1 MVNGQTVL
9 TATGADSEHLD
20 WAAWDVKEFRGSQAT
35 IRVVDYNRSGWGHPL
50 ADEFVLSDTEALP
63 CMEEHDWLDWG
74 KDFYATVSFNN
85 TPDGKRVQPCDR
97 KNGAFAFGRA
107 PLCRLTGSTRNV
119 RANDSPRAA
128 TMTTMVKVAKLAGVS
143 ISTVSHVLNGTRYV
157 GDETRERVLK
167 AIEETSYRQDA
178 LARAMR
184 RSRTDSIGLIVS
196 DGGEPAF
203 AEMIRGVEET
213 AATQGIT
220 LLLANSAEDPE
231 REARAVEALLERRV
245 DGLILARA
253 AGSGPEALSE
263 FANHD
268 TPLVLMD
275 RLSDDPYD
283 QVGVENR
290 EPIKELVEH
299 LVLQGHER
307 ILLVAGDTRVA
318 TLQERHEAF
327 TEAMAAAGITPSGH
341 LIVTAPDAGKTSADI
356 EAALSAAEPPTA
368 VIACSTVLAAA
379 ALQQIQQRGIRMPED
394 IAFAT
399 FDGFAYA
406 DLFEPQ
412 LTTVRQ
418 PAFQVG
424 ATAAELLTKRIADKS
439 GDPTTVRLAP
449 TIEYRAS
456 TGSGPSA

>member
-1 MVNGQTVL
+1 M
-9 TATGADSEHLD
+9 
-20 WAAWDVKEFRGSQAT
+20 
-35 IRVVDYNRSGWGHPL
+35 
-50 ADEFVLSDTEALP
+50 
-63 CMEEHDWLDWG
+63 
-74 KDFYATVSFNN
+74 
-85 TPDGKRVQPCDR
+85 
-97 KNGAFAFGRA
+97 
-107 PLCRLTGSTRNV
+107 
-119 RANDSPRAA
+119 
-128 TMTTMVKVAKLAGVS
+128 S
-143 ISTVSHVLNGTRYV
+143 ISTVSHVLNGTRHV
-157 GDETRERVLK
+157 NDETRQRVLK

-213 AATQGIT
+213 AANQGIT

-231 REARAVEALLERRV
+231 REARAVQALLERRV

-253 AGSGPEALSE
+253 AGSGPEALTD
-263 FANHD
+263 FADQD

-275 RLSDDPYD
+275 RLSDDPFD

-290 EPIKELVEH
+290 APIKELVEH
-299 LVLQGHER
+299 LASQGHQR
-307 ILLVAGDTRVA
+307 ILLIAGDTRVA
-318 TLQERHEAF
+318 TLRERHDAF
-327 TEAMAAAGITPSGH
+327 QEAMARAGIP
-341 LIVTAPDAGKTSADI
+341 VTDQLTVIAGEPEETDTGISK
-356 EAALSAAEPPTA
+356 ALSAAQPPTA
-368 VIACSTVLAAA
+368 AIACSTVLAAA
-379 ALQQIQQRGIRMPED
+379 ALRHIQQRALRMPED

-424 ATAAELLTKRIADKS
+424 ATAAKLLAKRIADKS
-439 GDPTTVRLAP
+439 VQPTTVRLAP

-456 TGSGPSA
+456 SSAGPRS

>member
-1 MVNGQTVL
+1 
-9 TATGADSEHLD
+9 
-20 WAAWDVKEFRGSQAT
+20 
-35 IRVVDYNRSGWGHPL
+35 
-50 ADEFVLSDTEALP
+50 
-63 CMEEHDWLDWG
+63 
-74 KDFYATVSFNN
+74 
-85 TPDGKRVQPCDR
+85 
-97 KNGAFAFGRA
+97 
-107 PLCRLTGSTRNV
+107 
-119 RANDSPRAA
+119 
-128 TMTTMVKVAKLAGVS
+128 MTTIVKVAQVAGVS
-143 ISTVSHVLNGTRYV
+143 TSTVSHVLNGTRYV
-157 GDETRERVLK
+157 GEEKRQRVLK

-213 AATQGIT
+213 AAKQGIT
-220 LLLANSAEDPE
+220 LLLANSAEDPQ
-231 REARAVEALLERRV
+231 REARAVQALLERRV

-253 AGSGPEALSE
+253 AGSGPEALSD

-290 EPIKELVEH
+290 EPIRELVEH
-299 LVLQGHER
+299 LVSQGHQR
-307 ILLVAGDTRVA
+307 ILLIAGDTRVA

-327 TEAMAAAGITPSGH
+327 TEALASAGITPSDK
-341 LIVTAPDAGKTSADI
+341 LAVTASEPGEIDAGI

-379 ALQQIQQRGIRMPED
+379 ALRRIQKRGLRMPKD

-424 ATAAELLTKRIADKS
+424 ATAAELLTKRILDKS
-439 GDPTTVRLAP
+439 GEPSIVRLAP

-456 TGSGPSA
+456 TGPAPAS

>member
-1 MVNGQTVL
+1 
-9 TATGADSEHLD
+9 
-20 WAAWDVKEFRGSQAT
+20 
-35 IRVVDYNRSGWGHPL
+35 
-50 ADEFVLSDTEALP
+50 
-63 CMEEHDWLDWG
+63 
-74 KDFYATVSFNN
+74 
-85 TPDGKRVQPCDR
+85 
-97 KNGAFAFGRA
+97 
-107 PLCRLTGSTRNV
+107 
-119 RANDSPRAA
+119 
-128 TMTTMVKVAKLAGVS
+128 MTTMVKVAKLAGVS
-143 ISTVSHVLNGTRYV
+143 ISTVSHVLNGTRHV
-157 GDETRERVLK
+157 NDETRQKVLK

-203 AEMIRGVEET
+203 AEMIRGVEEE
-213 AATQGIT
+213 AARQGVT
-220 LLLANSAEDPE
+220 LLLANSAEDPQ
-231 REARAVEALLERRV
+231 REARAVQALLERRV
-245 DGLILARA
+245 DGIILARA
-253 AGSGPEALSE
+253 AGSGPGALAE
-263 FANHD
+263 FQDQD

-275 RLSDDPYD
+275 RLFDEPYD

-290 EPIKELVEH
+290 EPINELVQH
-299 LVLQGHER
+299 LTSQGHER
-307 ILLVAGDTRVA
+307 ILLVVGDVRVA

-327 TEAMAAAGITPSGH
+327 IEAMEAAGTP
-341 LIVTAPDAGKTSADI
+341 AGKQLTVVAEDQQKI
-356 EAALSAAEPPTA
+356 EAGISKALAAVKPPTA

-379 ALQQIQQRGIRMPED
+379 ALRQVQQRGLRMPDD

-424 ATAAELLTKRIADKS
+424 ATAAELLAKRIADKS
-439 GDPTTVRLAP
+439 REPSTVRLAP

-456 TGSGPSA
+456 TGAPTPA